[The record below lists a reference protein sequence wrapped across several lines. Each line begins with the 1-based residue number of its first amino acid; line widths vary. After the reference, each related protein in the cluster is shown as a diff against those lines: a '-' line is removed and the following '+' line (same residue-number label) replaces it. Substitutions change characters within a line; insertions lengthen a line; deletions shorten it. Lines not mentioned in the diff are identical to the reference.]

1 MASFPNNKVHR
12 TNRRKLGK
20 GQHVQVP
27 PTAVAATA
35 STDTVVLTF
44 AAPVIVSGPTAL
56 TVATLTQV
64 STTQISP
71 TVVHV
76 LMSGALSSHAY
87 NLPAGDPNIS
97 NFQGGSNAGTSGT
110 F

>member
-12 TNRRKLGK
+12 SDRRKLGR
-20 GQHVQVP
+20 GQSVP
-27 PTAVAATA
+27 RPSTGVVATA

-44 AAPVIVSGPTAL
+44 SAPVIVSGPTAL
-56 TVATLTQV
+56 IVGTLTQV

-76 LMSGALSSHAY
+76 LMSGAVASHAY
-87 NLPAGDPNIS
+87 NLPAGDPAIS